1 MFRQMRPSRRRASET
16 RRQAASQ
23 TQRAPAITVRPSR
36 APQAQHQDAEGV
48 QWCTCHSCND
58 KCARPLL
65 VDVRYLPNPTCRGI
79 DQSSIPRA
87 TRSRCSKRVEA
98 HRAAVGRHT
107 QMPNRQPRLRPLHQ
121 NACSHPPTNSFRAVP
136 TSRCA
141 LLARRVG
148 LTNHPLRRHETT
160 RKHAS
165 TRMPRRRR
173 SLVGRRGCHQ
183 HQQIPN
189 DKKRAAIVCRR
200 PTPSEQSRQSVGPNR
215 CRKPTTV
222 FARYQAATAGGR
234 LPDEQCAREKMAL
247 QAHRKA
253 TPQKWCCA

>member
-1 MFRQMRPSRRRASET
+1 MFRQTRPSRRRASET
-16 RRQAASQ
+16 HRLAANH
-23 TQRAPAITVRPSR
+23 TQRAPATTVRLSR
-36 APQAQHQDAEGV
+36 VPQAQHQDAEGV

-58 KCARPLL
+58 KCARPSP

-79 DQSSIPRA
+79 DRNSIPRA
-87 TRSRCSKRVEA
+87 TRSRCSKRVGA
-98 HRAAVGRHT
+98 HQATVGRHT
-107 QMPNRQPRLRPLHQ
+107 QTPNRQPRLRHLRQ
-121 NACSHPPTNSFRAVP
+121 NACSRPPTNSFRAVA

-148 LTNHPLRRHETT
+148 LSTRPSRRHEIMQM
-160 RKHAS
+160 HAS

-173 SLVGRRGCHQ
+173 SLVCRRGCHQ
-183 HQQIPN
+183 RQQIPN
-189 DKKRAAIVCRR
+189 GKKLAAGVCRR
-200 PTPSEQSRQSVGPNR
+200 PTPSAQSHQSVGPNR